1 MTTEKQLIAN
11 QQNALASTGP
21 ITIEGKAIV
30 ATNPVKHGIFTKSL
44 IVDSSIY
51 GERESDYLELLEN
64 LKSCFNPQN
73 QMESLLVEKIAIDF
87 WRLRRVIRFEAGGIE
102 EHLGSL
108 FRAFYNYGKRTNLE
122 LDKQIEH
129 YESDIIW
136 INTYIKC
143 LKNNQVE
150 FDSPTWKGEGI
161 ESNITE
167 DLYLLA
173 RNLPT
178 LSYQEKEALPYD
190 NFAKLKVIVEFQG
203 YTSKT
208 TISNRLVELYLNEI
222 QRLESA
228 IKAFK
233 KDQLENMTSDNLNC
247 MLGSLPHDNKV
258 DKVLKYERS
267 LQKSIFQNLFLLKK
281 LQGVFQ

>member
-1 MTTEKQLIAN
+1 MQPN
-11 QQNALASTGP
+11 P
-21 ITIEGKAIV
+21 ITQCLTPK
-30 ATNPVKHGIFTKSL
+30 N
-44 IVDSSIY
+44 
-51 GERESDYLELLEN
+51 
-64 LKSCFNPQN
+64 
-73 QMESLLVEKIAIDF
+73 LVEKIAIDF

-108 FRAFYNYGKRTNLE
+108 FRAFYNYGKRTNPE

-129 YESDIIW
+129 HENDIIW
-136 INTYIKC
+136 INTYITC

-190 NFAKLKVIVEFQG
+190 NFAKLKVIIEFQG